1 VVGELYVG
9 GVQVAR
15 GYVGRVDLTAERFVA
30 NPFGAPGDR
39 LYRTGD
45 LVRWSQA
52 GELVFVGRADFQVK
66 VRGVRIEL
74 GEVESVLVGVAG
86 VAQAVA
92 VVDRGEGRSGDRL
105 VAYVSGQAGLDPVAV
120 RSAVAGRL
128 PRFMVP
134 AVVMVVEGGLPLT
147 SSGKVDRRAL
157 PAPVADS
164 PVAYRAP
171 RSGTEQIVA
180 SVFGEVLGVDRVGL
194 DDDFF
199 ALGGDSLVATRV
211 AARLGRVLGVSV
223 PVRALFDASSVGGLA
238 EFLVAHRGG
247 RSRPVLVAGRRPAVV
262 PLSFAQQRLWFLNRL
277 DPGSAAYVMP
287 AAFRIWGG
295 LDVAALGAAIGDVV
309 ARHEV
314 LRTVYPAVEGVPAQR
329 VLDVGAVPVV
339 VEPVEVGPAGVDAA
353 VAQFVGGGFD
363 LAGRCRGGFG
373 CCAVVLM
380 SMCWFWWCIT
390 LRLMGGRWGR

>member
-1 VVGELYVG
+1 M
-9 GVQVAR
+9 
-15 GYVGRVDLTAERFVA
+15 
-30 NPFGAPGDR
+30 
-39 LYRTGD
+39 
-45 LVRWSQA
+45 
-52 GELVFVGRADFQVK
+52 GRADFQVK

-86 VAQAVA
+86 VAQAVV
-92 VVDRGEGRSGDRL
+92 VVDGGGLGAGSDRL
-105 VAYVSGQAGLDPVAV
+105 VGYVAGEAGLDPVAV
-120 RSAVAGRL
+120 RAAAAQRL

-134 AVVMVVEGGLPLT
+134 GLVMVVEGGLPLT

-247 RSRPVLVAGRRPAVV
+247 RSRPVLVAGPRPAVL

-277 DPGSAAYVMP
+277 DPGSAAYMMP
-287 AAFRIWGG
+287 AAFRISGG
-295 LDVAALGAAIGDVV
+295 LDTVALAGAIGDVI

-314 LRTVYPAVEGVPAQR
+314 LRTVYPAVEGVPAQQ
-329 VLDVGAVPVV
+329 VLDVGVVPVV

-353 VAQFVGGGFD
+353 VAQFVAGGFD
-363 LAGRCRGGFG
+363 LSVEVPWRVRLSP
-373 CCAVVLM
+373 VLM